1 MWHEARRSERK
12 VHDLMDA
19 ARRRAQ
25 RRAVFLAKRRGD
37 PQQSLQVVGSRC
49 RVHRDEGLY
58 KATQDQQGLM
68 QVGRSGGIPPGKR
81 PRQVDSPQEAEMNEG
96 LQSAGGSRKDLLG
109 PRSAWNTLGRKESG
123 RRRPAKKL
131 IGDPAEATGSG
142 TKVAPD
148 WKEEERRRLVETA
161 GGRCRRGH
169 WNLEEVLAIPWNGKQ
184 DILIDRFDGRAL
196 LDFIRDPSSRPFR
209 VDEKSEEEEE
219 VEEFVNF
226 ERYRD
231 LIKHRRR
238 GCRIHFCRKYLHH
251 LTTYGFFYDTDDD
264 ALRHVCEELEAKST
278 PSFTLERPHA
288 SQSTAGKGSYS
299 QVGFS
304 YKGDGNEESNAM
316 DSDEEDEDEE
326 DDDDKD
332 ISSDD
337 SNDEGME
344 LIAKDF
350 GIKRYNWLVYM
361 DQKAKEE
368 EKRQKEVIRGD
379 PSIRKLS
386 RKERRKASQ
395 MEREKEREASRI
407 LGRAPYNDPYRETRR
422 SPTYEAYPH
431 SRRSRS
437 RSRSPSYSRRHD
449 RGAHSDNGH
458 RSKAKPPKIE
468 YITEFGGSADTN
480 DRKLG
485 AISPPSSPLQD
496 DIQNRLPGSRILEA
510 LHVDPASA
518 LSVENDK
525 NTKVFRNTSS
535 SGVAKLN
542 KAATPAGSMKPEQVE
557 KKETPQERLK
567 RIMNKQL
574 TKQIKKDSAVEM
586 AKKREQERQRLEKL
600 AETSRLSR
608 YRRRSRSRSRSRS
621 LSPESVKSS
630 LMSLQKAQAQQKP
643 RAEPKQESKEA
654 LFSLELAI
662 SIPAPPFQASSLFVA
677 VVCFFV
683 ETKRLIETL
692 SVLVGREADG

>member
-58 KATQDQQGLM
+58 KATQDQQGL
-68 QVGRSGGIPPGKR
+68 
-81 PRQVDSPQEAEMNEG
+81 
-96 LQSAGGSRKDLLG
+96 
-109 PRSAWNTLGRKESG
+109 
-123 RRRPAKKL
+123 
-131 IGDPAEATGSG
+131 
-142 TKVAPD
+142 
-148 WKEEERRRLVETA
+148 
-161 GGRCRRGH
+161 
-169 WNLEEVLAIPWNGKQ
+169 IPWNGKQ

-238 GCRIHFCRKYLHH
+238 GY
-251 LTTYGFFYDTDDD
+251 TDDD

-621 LSPESVKSS
+621 LSPE
-630 LMSLQKAQAQQKP
+630 
-643 RAEPKQESKEA
+643 R
-654 LFSLELAI
+654 
-662 SIPAPPFQASSLFVA
+662 SLFQ
-677 VVCFFV
+677 
-683 ETKRLIETL
+683 KHRRSRSRGL
-692 SVLVGREADG
+692 SRSRSPRRHYSRSSSRSRSPPRHSRRVHYSSQLYASL